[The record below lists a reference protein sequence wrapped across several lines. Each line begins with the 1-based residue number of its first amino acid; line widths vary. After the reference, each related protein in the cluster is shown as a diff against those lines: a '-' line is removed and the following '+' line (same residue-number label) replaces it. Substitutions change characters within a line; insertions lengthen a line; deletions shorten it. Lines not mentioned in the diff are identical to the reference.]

1 MMRPGISNEMLARA
15 GVRPVS
21 AEESAALCNLAEP
34 GLWLSYRDL
43 DGNAIRDGDK
53 DYGRLRLETP
63 QGKKKYHQA
72 AGTSVHAYLPPGL
85 ADAAN
90 IGGDLFIIEGEFKAA
105 ALMEAGVPAVGI
117 SGFFGFGL
125 PNSNELVPE
134 LAAVIARLQPRRILF
149 CGDTDTVT
157 NYQFAV
163 AAVRLANRVK
173 PTPVLLPRLP
183 VDGPGKGADDCR
195 AALGNEFNSW
205 WRDRVA
211 SAMPVVVDT
220 TGARLIVTLFEAAA
234 ESLAALKGAARLDLE
249 ERVVKL
255 AVALAKES
263 TLQERVLGFATKQL
277 GMGRRGL
284 MRAVKE
290 LQDQQT
296 QPTEV
301 KPIDAFYDPAKR
313 CYWIPNDRGDMIEV
327 SETSM
332 TRHLINAGF
341 VHNKSQGAALLD
353 DELIRLQRTRDVL
366 YAGPLAGH
374 DVGLQEQ
381 CGQRILVT
389 RSPRLLLPVVGAC
402 PSIEQLIFDLF
413 DDPDHPELDQIPY
426 VLGWLKVAYE
436 SLLHK
441 QLRPGQ
447 ALAIAGPRDCGKS
460 LLQALITE
468 VLGGRSAKPYR
479 YMSGA
484 TEFNGDLFGAEH
496 LMIEDEVA
504 FTDIRA
510 RRHFGARIKDFTVN
524 ATQSCHGKNRPALS
538 LKPFWRLS
546 ITLNDEPEN
555 LLILPPIDDSLEDK
569 IILLKA
575 KKAGLPADI
584 GTAEGRVRYWS
595 QLMRELPMFLDA
607 LVQFPIPAALQSGR
621 FGVKHFQHPTL
632 IAALSEMSPE
642 MRLMG
647 LIDAALTEQE
657 HVGQWTG
664 TATELEQLLSESKV
678 GFEARRL
685 LDWSNA
691 TGTYLGRLARKLP
704 NRVQAQRTNSARQ
717 WTVYPSNWIWSGKAA
732 VEAET
737 GVN

>member
-1 MMRPGISNEMLARA
+1 MRPGISNEMLARA
-15 GVRPVS
+15 GVRSVS
-21 AEESAALCNLAEP
+21 AEEAAALCNLAEP
-34 GLWLSYRDL
+34 GLWLPYRDL
-43 DGNAIRDGDK
+43 DGNAICDGDK
-53 DYGRLRLETP
+53 DYGRLRLATP

-72 AGTSVHAYLPPGL
+72 AGTTVHAYLPPGL

-105 ALMEAGVPAVGI
+105 ALMEAGFPAVGI
-117 SGFFGFGL
+117 SGFFGATINEGK
-125 PNSNELVPE
+125 ELVPE
-134 LAAVIARLQPRRILF
+134 LAAVMARLQPRRIYF
-149 CGDTDTVT
+149 CGDSDTAL
-157 NYQFAV
+157 NFNFAI
-163 AAVRLANRVK
+163 AAVRLINVVK
-173 PTPVLLPRLP
+173 PLPVLLPRIPLN
-183 VDGPGKGADDCR
+183 GPGKGADDCR
-195 AALGNEFNSW
+195 EALGPKFPKW
-205 WRDRVA
+205 WQQRMA
-211 SAMPVVVDT
+211 KAIALNTDT
-220 TGARLIVTLFEAAA
+220 TPSQVAIDLFFA
-234 ESLAALKGAARLDLE
+234 EQTAIAKLKGAARRDAE
-249 ERVVKL
+249 NRVVKF
-255 AVALAKES
+255 AAAMKTQPME
-263 TLQERVLGFATKQL
+263 QERVLTFATKQL

-284 MRAVKE
+284 LRAVKE
-290 LQDQQT
+290 VQDRRP
-296 QPTEV
+296 QPTEP
-301 KPIDAFYDPAKR
+301 KSIEAFYDPAKR

-341 VHNKSQGAALLD
+341 VNDNKNGVTLLD

-374 DVGLQEQ
+374 EVGLQEQ

-389 RSPRLLLPVVGAC
+389 RPLRLLSPISGVC
-402 PSIEQLIFDLF
+402 PTIEHLIFDLF

-426 VLGWLKVAYE
+426 VVGWLKVAYE

-468 VLGGRSAKPYR
+468 ILGGRSAKPYR

-538 LKPFWRLS
+538 LKPFWRMS

-584 GTAEGRVRYWS
+584 GSAEGRVRYWA
-595 QLMRELPMFLDA
+595 QLMKELPMFLDT
-607 LVQFPIPAALQSGR
+607 LIQFPIPAALQSGR

-632 IAALSEMSPE
+632 ITALNEMSPE

-647 LIDAALTEQE
+647 LIDAALTEDE

-664 TATELEQLLSESKV
+664 TATELERLLSESKV
-678 GFEARRL
+678 GFESRKL
-685 LDWSNA
+685 LEWNNA
-691 TGTYLGRLARKLP
+691 TGTYLGRLAKKLP
-704 NRVQAQRTNSARQ
+704 NRVHALRTNSARQ
-717 WTVYPSNWIWSGKAA
+717 WTVYPANWIWNGKASVA
-732 VEAET
+732 AET
-737 GVN
+737 AMN